1 VREAC
6 EKSLGRLRTDVIDL
20 YYIHRV
26 DPSVL
31 IEDTIGAMSE
41 LVREG
46 KVRFLGICEAGAGA
60 AAVARSLANLD
71 RASRTAGR
79 NISEFHISAGVG
91 PDGRPL
97 PSTAGGL

>member
-1 VREAC
+1 MAETLPALPVFAALAEAIVRTVPAS
-6 EKSLGRLRTDVIDL
+6 KFAGHSLRSGFATSATR
-20 YYIHRV
+20 H
-26 DPSVL
+26 
-31 IEDTIGAMSE
+31 
-41 LVREG
+41 
-46 KVRFLGICEAGAGA
+46 A